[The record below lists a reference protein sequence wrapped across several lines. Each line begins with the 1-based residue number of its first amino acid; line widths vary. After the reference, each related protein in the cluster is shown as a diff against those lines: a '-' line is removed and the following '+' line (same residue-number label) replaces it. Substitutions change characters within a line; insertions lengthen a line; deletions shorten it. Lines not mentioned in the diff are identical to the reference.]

1 MKAIILAAGSGRR
14 MRPLSD
20 REHKTLLRIGS
31 KTIISRIVDGLME
44 NGIDRIVIGTGQPSG
59 RPLPGVTL
67 SKAFIRVEPT
77 FYLSSLPHPL
87 PTCSFSMRIWRRVTP
102 SMSRIFPSVSTTMD
116 FICGWLCG
124 TRQKTGCWLQS
135 LKSI

>member
-1 MKAIILAAGSGRR
+1 

-67 SKAFIRVEPT
+67 PKAPGTPSKSSMKRHSGFRIIRVPFT
-77 FYLSSLPHPL
+77 GFRLSS
-87 PTCSFSMRIWRRVTP
+87 SRFSN
-102 SMSRIFPSVSTTMD
+102 
-116 FICGWLCG
+116 
-124 TRQKTGCWLQS
+124 K
-135 LKSI
+135 